1 MAKKGVEIHTNTFLR
16 RVGRRPTPPPADQ
29 TTQTT
34 TNTSNADTTSLGLDA
49 TLLPG
54 RDGKG
59 EGKRKSGLLARV
71 FGRDRKEGEK
81 EKKRDQYIAA
91 AASWD
96 GEGGKGEG
104 VRRERLGR
112 RD

>member
-1 MAKKGVEIHTNTFLR
+1 MSVQSILTQFHR
-16 RVGRRPTPPPADQ
+16 RVGRRPSPPPADQ
-29 TTQTT
+29 ASQSTST
-34 TNTSNADTTSLGLDA
+34 TSNADTISIGSDA
-49 TLLPG
+49 TLLAG
-54 RDGKG
+54 QDEKG
-59 EGKRKSGLLARV
+59 EGKRKGGLLARA
-71 FGRDRKEGEK
+71 FHRDREDGETK

-96 GEGGKGEG
+96 GGDGDGKG